1 MDNFNGDKGSIAAL
15 ILAGGA
21 GQRVGGRDK
30 GLMPWRGSPLVEH
43 VYRRIKP
50 QVAEVWISCNRNRN
64 IYRQYAPLTP
74 ADLRDDY
81 QGPLAG
87 MEAAA
92 SSLQQEYILVV
103 PCDTPALPAN
113 LATRLLQALK
123 QPADNNVA
131 YARVGD
137 RRPYLCALLRR
148 NCLESLGSYLDEG
161 QRAVRFWYQT
171 LGAVAVDF
179 PAQEREFLNLNRP
192 EELK

>member
-1 MDNFNGDKGSIAAL
+1 MDNFSSNKGQIAAL

-21 GQRVGGRDK
+21 GQRVGGQDK

-64 IYRQYAPLTP
+64 VYRQYAPLTP
-74 ADLRDDY
+74 VDLRVDY

-87 MEAAA
+87 IEAAA
-92 SSLQQEYILVV
+92 GSLQQEYILVV

-113 LATRLLQALK
+113 LASCLLQALL
-123 QPADNNVA
+123 QNPDHNVA
-131 YARVGD
+131 YARSGD
-137 RRPYLCALLRR
+137 RSHYLCALLRR
-148 NCLESLGSYLDEG
+148 NCLESLGAYLDDG

-171 LGAVAVDF
+171 LGALAVDF
-179 PAQEREFLNLNRP
+179 PAQEREFLNLNRT